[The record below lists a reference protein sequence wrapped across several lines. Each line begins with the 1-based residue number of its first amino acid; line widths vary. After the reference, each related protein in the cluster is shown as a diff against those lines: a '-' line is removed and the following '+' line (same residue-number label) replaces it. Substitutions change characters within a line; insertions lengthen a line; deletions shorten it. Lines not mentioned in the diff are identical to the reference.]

1 MAEPQTVTQDQIE
14 SLGGAADAALRG
26 AVACLYAGCSLK
38 SDASEGGLT
47 EPQAA
52 LVRGWKARLTTA
64 AVRHLADLS
73 RVHAALAALGA
84 DPPTSGPL
92 PVRPYSQALIEE
104 LAGPEDEALEQ
115 IRAEYLTAVSES
127 RQTGVP
133 FEPVRP
139 VVGGAPGALAALF
152 TGVWD
157 TVLAGLGGD
166 ATVTRLVSSVLR
178 PLGEAVART
187 GGTTE
192 IGTTA
197 GDRLWELAR
206 EATRLR
212 VREPGLP
219 SELVEATA
227 GLQALAVR
235 AADGDARRAEL
246 REMQAELAAGI
257 QASLNGPYLATNVD
271 TITDYLGV
279 ELAVPPQVALCRCGA
294 SATKPFCDGSH
305 AQTGFT
311 GAKDPKRVADRRD
324 TYRGLQVTILD
335 NRGICAHSG
344 FCTDRLSTAFHAG
357 SEPFVTPSGA
367 RLDDL
372 VSAVRSCPSGA
383 LSYAIDG
390 TEARDQV
397 DQDRPPA
404 IEVSKDGPY
413 RITGGI
419 PLTDGHGEPEARN
432 TGASLEHY
440 SLCRC
445 GQSQNKPFCS
455 GMHWY
460 VNFADPPPPEDPN
473 LFQWVGGLPALRRMT
488 RLFYAKYVP
497 EEPLLAPLFA
507 NMSPDHPERVAAW
520 LGEVFGGPKIY
531 TERHGG
537 YPHMISQHLGKGI
550 TEPMRARWAALI
562 QKAADDAGVPADA
575 EFRAAFVAYIEW
587 GSRIAVENSS
597 SGAKPPE
604 GLPVP
609 RWWWVCDAT
618 PAARVSALAPQEE
631 EPPPPPLPAQDEPVS
646 FAAHIK
652 PLFRSRDRNSM
663 KFVFDLWS
671 HDDVC
676 RHGEAIIARL
686 RAGSMPCDGVWPD
699 EWIAVLQRWLDSGM
713 PE

>member
-1 MAEPQTVTQDQIE
+1 MAEPQTATQGQLAGE
-14 SLGGAADAALRG
+14 YEAALRD
-26 AVACLYAGCSLK
+26 AAACLYAGCSLK

-52 LVRGWKARLTTA
+52 VVRGWKARLTAA
-64 AVRHLADLS
+64 AVAHLADLS
-73 RVHAALAALGA
+73 RIHAVLATQGA
-84 DPPTSGPL
+84 DPPAPGPL
-92 PVRPYSQALIEE
+92 PLRPYSEE
-104 LAGPEDEALEQ
+104 DDLGQ
-115 IRAEYLTAVSES
+115 IRAEYLTTAGEA
-127 RQTGVP
+127 RQAGVP
-133 FEPVRP
+133 FEPVRR
-139 VVGGAPGALAALF
+139 VAGAAPGALEALF
-152 TGVWD
+152 AGVWG
-157 TVLAGLGGD
+157 TVLARLADD
-166 ATVTRLVSSVLR
+166 ATVARLVSSVLR
-178 PLGEAVART
+178 PLGEALART
-187 GGTTE
+187 GGTTRVD
-192 IGTTA
+192 TTA
-197 GDRLWELAR
+197 GDRIWELAR

-219 SELVEATA
+219 SEFVEATA
-227 GLQALAVR
+227 ALQDLAVR
-235 AADGDARRAEL
+235 AADGEARRAEL
-246 REMQAELAAGI
+246 REMQAELAPGI

-271 TITDYLGV
+271 TITDHLGV
-279 ELAVPPQVALCRCGA
+279 ALAVPPQVALCRCGA

-311 GAKDPKRVADRRD
+311 GAKDPKRVPDRRD

-344 FCTDRLSTAFHAG
+344 FCTDRLATAFHAG

-419 PLTDGHGEPEARN
+419 PLTDGHGAPEPRN

-473 LFQWVGGLPALRRMT
+473 LFQWAGGLPALRRMT
-488 RLFYAKYVP
+488 KLFYAKYVP
-497 EEPLLAPLFA
+497 EEPLLARLFA
-507 NMSPDHPERVAAW
+507 DMSPDHPEKVAAW
-520 LGEVFGGPKIY
+520 LGEVFGGPKTY

-537 YPHMISQHLGKGI
+537 YAHMISQHLGKGI

-562 QKAADDAGVPADA
+562 QKAADDAGLPADP

-597 SGAKPPE
+597 AGAQPPE

-631 EPPPPPLPAQDEPVS
+631 EPPPPPLPGEDEPVS

-663 KFVFDLWS
+663 KFAFDLWS

-686 RAGSMPCDGVWPD
+686 RAGSMPCDGTWPA

-713 PE
+713 PD

>member
-1 MAEPQTVTQDQIE
+1 
-14 SLGGAADAALRG
+14 
-26 AVACLYAGCSLK
+26 
-38 SDASEGGLT
+38 
-47 EPQAA
+47 
-52 LVRGWKARLTTA
+52 
-64 AVRHLADLS
+64 
-73 RVHAALAALGA
+73 
-84 DPPTSGPL
+84 
-92 PVRPYSQALIEE
+92 
-104 LAGPEDEALEQ
+104 
-115 IRAEYLTAVSES
+115 
-127 RQTGVP
+127 
-133 FEPVRP
+133 
-139 VVGGAPGALAALF
+139 
-152 TGVWD
+152 
-157 TVLAGLGGD
+157 
-166 ATVTRLVSSVLR
+166 
-178 PLGEAVART
+178 
-187 GGTTE
+187 
-192 IGTTA
+192 
-197 GDRLWELAR
+197 
-206 EATRLR
+206 
-212 VREPGLP
+212 
-219 SELVEATA
+219 
-227 GLQALAVR
+227 
-235 AADGDARRAEL
+235 
-246 REMQAELAAGI
+246 
-257 QASLNGPYLATNVD
+257 
-271 TITDYLGV
+271 
-279 ELAVPPQVALCRCGA
+279 
-294 SATKPFCDGSH
+294 GSH